1 MAFFNWLN
9 GILKTQNGV
18 SITAANLNG
27 SIQNTVAPI
36 GSIAAFL
43 KSFTGAPSEPAGWV
57 ECNGQTLSD
66 ADSPLNGQVIPNLNN
81 SGGASANYYLRGATS
96 SGATGGSTTN
106 SHTET
111 INTST
116 FWTGANSDSA
126 AQCSGE
132 HHHTITYTTDTVNQE
147 PPYYS
152 VVWLMRIK

>member
-27 SIQNTVAPI
+27 SIGNTVAPI

-43 KSFTGAPSEPAGWV
+43 KNFTGAPSEPAGWV

-66 ADSPLNGQVIPNLNN
+66 ADSPINGQVIPNLNN
-81 SGGASANYYLRGATS
+81 SGGAAANRYLRGATT

-106 SHTET
+106 SHTDT
-111 INTST
+111 ISTSS
-116 FWTGANSDSA
+116 FYTGSNSDTA
-126 AQCSGE
+126 AQCSGQ
-132 HHHTITYTTDTVNQE
+132 HYHTITYTTDTVSDE
-147 PPYYS
+147 PPYYA
-152 VVWLMRIK
+152 VVFLMRVK